1 MDAVMEFLFQ
11 FTPRVNLCIAF
22 AVIPTAL
29 MLVVGFTGE
38 AIRAMRENKKR
49 RRRWSR

>member
-29 MLVVGFTGE
+29 MLILGFTGE
-38 AIRAMRENKKR
+38 AIWVMRENMRR

>member
-29 MLVVGFTGE
+29 MLILGFTGE
-38 AIRAMRENKKR
+38 AIRAMRENMR
-49 RRRWSR
+49 RRRRSSR

>member
-1 MDAVMEFLFQ
+1 MVAVMGFLFQ

-29 MLVVGFTGE
+29 MLILGFTGE
-38 AIRAMRENKKR
+38 AIRAMRENKR

>member
-29 MLVVGFTGE
+29 MLIV
-38 AIRAMRENKKR
+38 ASPAR
-49 RRRWSR
+49 RSG

>member
-11 FTPRVNLCIAF
+11 FTPRVNLCVAF

-29 MLVVGFTGE
+29 MLIVGFTGT
-38 AIRAMRENKKR
+38 AIQAMRENMRR
-49 RRRWSR
+49 RRRWLR

>member
-29 MLVVGFTGE
+29 MLIVGFTGE
-38 AIRAMRENKKR
+38 AIWVMRENMRR

>member
-1 MDAVMEFLFQ
+1 MDAVMEFLFL

-29 MLVVGFTGE
+29 MLILGFTGE
-38 AIRAMRENKKR
+38 AIRAMRENKR